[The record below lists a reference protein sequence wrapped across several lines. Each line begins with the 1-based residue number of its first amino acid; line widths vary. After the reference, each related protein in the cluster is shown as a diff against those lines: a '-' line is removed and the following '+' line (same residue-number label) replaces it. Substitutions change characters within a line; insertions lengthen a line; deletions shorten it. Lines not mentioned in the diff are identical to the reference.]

1 MGVSNRDYT
10 RETTTVSRRRVST
23 FIFGTAELADA
34 LGFHHTI
41 HVK

>member
-1 MGVSNRDYT
+1 MGVSDHDYS
-10 RETTTVSRRRVST
+10 EETTVSRRRVST

>member
-1 MGVSNRDYT
+1 MGVSDHDYT
-10 RETTTVSRRRVST
+10 EEITVSRRVST

>member
-1 MGVSNRDYT
+1 MGVSDHDYT
-10 RETTTVSRRRVST
+10 EEITVSRRRVST